1 MSNAKP
7 LQGRRILVTGA
18 ATGIGA
24 AAVRV
29 LTEAGAEI
37 AATYH
42 QTPPPDDLA
51 ATWLQC
57 DARDPDAVSAM
68 VQQAVEH
75 LGGLDVLVNAAG
87 LWQAGVPGFISAD
100 DISFLLDTNVKATI
114 LTNQAAHAVMKDQD
128 DEGGRIIN
136 FGSSEAVVGSPISAV
151 YAATKGAVQAWT
163 RSAARAW
170 AADNVTVNALAPAV
184 QTPGAD
190 RLRAFL
196 GPEAGALIDQQ
207 MKMMIPLGG
216 ALGDPARDVG
226 PARSTALVG
235 RPLKSLG
242 YPPFSL
248 KDDVRLR
255 QLPRCDRG
263 VSISLGEGMVIALA
277 PTCPAWLRSDV
288 MAELGAA
295 QISFDRDRNRT
306 FDQLATLTELA
317 AERGMGTGPG
327 VTIGDRTRAGGHR
340 TRRQA

>member
-1 MSNAKP
+1 MACVGEVSLEHVAPLSLRCIKILCDSEPYTHWTPWYVSAMSNMTAP

-37 AATYH
+37 VATYH
-42 QTPPPDDLA
+42 QTPPPDDLV

-57 DARDPDAVSAM
+57 DARDVEAVSAM
-68 VQQAVEH
+68 VQQAAER

-87 LWQAGVPGFISAD
+87 LWQAGIPGYIGAD

-114 LTNQAAHAVMKDQD
+114 LTNQAAYAVMKEQD
-128 DEGGRIIN
+128 PKGGRIIN
-136 FGSSEAVVGSPISAV
+136 FGSSEAVMGSPISAV

-163 RSAARAW
+163 RSAAKAW

-190 RLRAFL
+190 RLRDFL
-196 GPEAGALIDQQ
+196 GPEAAGLIDQQ

-226 PARSTALVG
+226 PILTFLAGDGSGFITGQLLAVDGGLMMVG
-235 RPLKSLG
+235 G
-242 YPPFSL
+242 
-248 KDDVRLR
+248 
-255 QLPRCDRG
+255 
-263 VSISLGEGMVIALA
+263 
-277 PTCPAWLRSDV
+277 
-288 MAELGAA
+288 
-295 QISFDRDRNRT
+295 
-306 FDQLATLTELA
+306 
-317 AERGMGTGPG
+317 
-327 VTIGDRTRAGGHR
+327 
-340 TRRQA
+340 